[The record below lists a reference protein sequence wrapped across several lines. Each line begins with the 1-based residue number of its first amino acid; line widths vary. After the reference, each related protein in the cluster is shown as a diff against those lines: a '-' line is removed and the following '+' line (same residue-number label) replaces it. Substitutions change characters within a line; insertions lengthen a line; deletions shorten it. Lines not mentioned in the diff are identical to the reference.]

1 MKILKYGQFDRL
13 GVKPDGSD
21 VVFQIGSANF
31 RMPWRVAQMF
41 VNNTG
46 KAIAKARDNDRVF
59 SQEIRNI
66 KNA

>member
-1 MKILKYGQFDRL
+1 MNILKYGQIDRL

-21 VVFQIGSANF
+21 VIFQVGSANF
-31 RMPWRVAQMF
+31 RMPWTVAQMF

-46 KAIAKARDNDRVF
+46 RAIAKARDNDQLF
-59 SQEIRNI
+59 QKEIRNI